1 MNNLKELIEKN
12 EAPAWMTEEG
22 YNILK
27 DSYLLPNETPR
38 GMWTRVT
45 NSSAAFLK
53 KPELAPRFFDILWKN
68 WLGLASPVAANA
80 GTDRGLPIS
89 CFGTY
94 VPDSIVG
101 IMDNAAELA
110 MMTKNAGGVS
120 TNWIDVRSRGS
131 KISGNGKS
139 EGIIPFIKIQ
149 DSVTI
154 GVSQGGVRRGASAA
168 YTSIE
173 HGDFWEFIKIRRPD
187 GDVNRQCLNIHHALS
202 IPDSFIEKLKNG
214 DKEAQEKWIAVMKTR
229 FETGEPYLFFS
240 GNVERNRP
248 ECYKHNN
255 LDVLSSNICCLGGET
270 LVMTQEFGPKR
281 IDELCGKKVTIWD
294 GLNWVENNSFSQR
307 GIDKLYRI
315 TLSDGTFIDA
325 NANHRWFA
333 AKNYNDIQKNNYSET
348 TTKNLTTNMWLE
360 SHEQEQ
366 HGNNNT
372 NGAYIKGFILGDG
385 TSVNDRP
392 LLRLHSTKFCCENDL
407 INSANELK
415 VGKTQTNAVENI
427 SFSNEMIYDKTKAF
441 GKQHLKNLRGLSI
454 RKQELFPWSKEYKKK
469 LPNEI
474 FSWNRETKLKFLSGL
489 FDADGTISNGCLQIS
504 SIHLTFIND
513 LQLLFKTFGAS
524 SSVDSTLYN
533 SRKPV
538 YRLSISSFDSYKLI
552 QDMSLKRI
560 KTSTTKKP
568 NRKTTGWRKIIS
580 IMELPGTHPVYCPIL
595 PTTGKFGLANGLMT
609 GNTEI
614 TLHASKDYSFVCCL
628 SSLNLARWDE
638 WKATDTVQL
647 AIWFLDGILEEF
659 ITKAKDIPWF
669 SRAVASAVAG
679 RAIGLGVMGFHSYL
693 QEHMM
698 PIDHYDTF
706 SLNAKMFSRIRSEA
720 ERATKALAEE
730 YGEPEWCKGFGR
742 RNTHLLAVAPT
753 VSNSTI
759 SGNISAGVEPWA
771 ANIFVQKSA
780 KGSFIQINKEL
791 EKILEK
797 NNKNNQE
804 IWKSILTNE
813 GSVQHLNFLS
823 KEEKEVFLTARELN
837 QFSLV
842 KLAGQ
847 RQKWIDQ
854 SQSINLFFPANV
866 DPNYVHE
873 VHMAAYELGLN
884 TLYYLR
890 TSSVLK
896 GDSGSREYKREITD
910 CKACEG

>member
-12 EAPAWMTEEG
+12 EAPVWMTEEG

-27 DSYLLPNETPR
+27 DSYLLPNETPK

-131 KISGNGKS
+131 TISGNGKS

-255 LDVLSSNICCLGGET
+255 LDVLSSNIC
-270 LVMTQEFGPKR
+270 
-281 IDELCGKKVTIWD
+281 
-294 GLNWVENNSFSQR
+294 
-307 GIDKLYRI
+307 
-315 TLSDGTFIDA
+315 
-325 NANHRWFA
+325 
-333 AKNYNDIQKNNYSET
+333 
-348 TTKNLTTNMWLE
+348 
-360 SHEQEQ
+360 
-366 HGNNNT
+366 
-372 NGAYIKGFILGDG
+372 
-385 TSVNDRP
+385 
-392 LLRLHSTKFCCENDL
+392 
-407 INSANELK
+407 
-415 VGKTQTNAVENI
+415 
-427 SFSNEMIYDKTKAF
+427 
-441 GKQHLKNLRGLSI
+441 
-454 RKQELFPWSKEYKKK
+454 
-469 LPNEI
+469 
-474 FSWNRETKLKFLSGL
+474 
-489 FDADGTISNGCLQIS
+489 
-504 SIHLTFIND
+504 
-513 LQLLFKTFGAS
+513 
-524 SSVDSTLYN
+524 
-533 SRKPV
+533 
-538 YRLSISSFDSYKLI
+538 
-552 QDMSLKRI
+552 
-560 KTSTTKKP
+560 
-568 NRKTTGWRKIIS
+568 
-580 IMELPGTHPVYCPIL
+580 
-595 PTTGKFGLANGLMT
+595 
-609 GNTEI
+609 TEI
-614 TLHASKDYSFVCCL
+614 LLHASKDYSFVCCL

-659 ITKAKDIPWF
+659 ITKAKNIPWL

-706 SLNAKMFSRIRSEA
+706 SLNAKMFSRIRNEA

-813 GSVQHLNFLS
+813 GSVQHLNFLT

>member
-12 EAPAWMTEEG
+12 EAPTWMTEEG

-366 HGNNNT
+366 HNACIEN
-372 NGAYIKGFILGDG
+372 FI
-385 TSVNDRP
+385 
-392 LLRLHSTKFCCENDL
+392 
-407 INSANELK
+407 
-415 VGKTQTNAVENI
+415 
-427 SFSNEMIYDKTKAF
+427 
-441 GKQHLKNLRGLSI
+441 
-454 RKQELFPWSKEYKKK
+454 
-469 LPNEI
+469 
-474 FSWNRETKLKFLSGL
+474 
-489 FDADGTISNGCLQIS
+489 FDN
-504 SIHLTFIND
+504 
-513 LQLLFKTFGAS
+513 K
-524 SSVDSTLYN
+524 
-533 SRKPV
+533 
-538 YRLSISSFDSYKLI
+538 
-552 QDMSLKRI
+552 
-560 KTSTTKKP
+560 
-568 NRKTTGWRKIIS
+568 KIIS

-659 ITKAKDIPWF
+659 ITKAKNIPWF

-720 ERATKALAEE
+720 EKATKALAEE

-813 GSVQHLNFLS
+813 GSVQHLNFLT